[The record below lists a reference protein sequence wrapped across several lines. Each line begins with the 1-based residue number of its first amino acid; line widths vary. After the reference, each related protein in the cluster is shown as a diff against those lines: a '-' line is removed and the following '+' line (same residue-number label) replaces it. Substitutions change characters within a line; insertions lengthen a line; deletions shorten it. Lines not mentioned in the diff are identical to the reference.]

1 MYQEFQYPLQQQ
13 LKPQWKIKFEVVG
26 KYRNFV
32 LMKQIE
38 HPIDLGFIPVVG
50 LNPGTFKSESTF
62 GKDTTLRILRNIFVN
77 SGYGI
82 EVLNLYNFIEPNP
95 KKLKLIDNDKKNNN
109 NPIEHRLKQYYPN
122 SKVIVICGAPFDD
135 YTKNRFCEVT
145 EIIGK
150 DNIIGM
156 PNKTHEFYYHA
167 MYLQR
172 SKRLLEF
179 KQKVLS
185 ELNNGKNKSE
195 LDSLY

>member
-1 MYQEFQYPLQQQ
+1 MCQEFQYPKQGR

-26 KYRNFV
+26 NYRNFV
-32 LMKQIE
+32 LMKQMG
-38 HPIDLGFIPVVG
+38 HPLIGFIPVVG
-50 LNPGTFKSESTF
+50 LNPGTFKSEGTF

-82 EVLNLYNFIEPNP
+82 EILNLYNFIEPDP
-95 KKLKLIDNDKKNNN
+95 KKLKLIGNDKRNDN

-122 SKVIVICGAPFDD
+122 SKVIVICGAPIDD
-135 YTKNRFCEVT
+135 YAKNRFCEIT

-156 PNKTHEFYYHA
+156 SNKTHEFYYHV

-172 SKRLLEF
+172 SKKLQEF
-179 KQKVLS
+179 KQKISS
-185 ELNNGKNKSE
+185 ELNNNQNKS
-195 LDSLY
+195 